1 MRVYAGHLMTSLNSA
16 GLHICV
22 LKLPKKEE
30 ALILKC
36 LDQSTDAP
44 GWTGNAYSVPSDKP
58 KEQYHQAED
67 QAPLENVGKS
77 FTNEEENLFKACITS
92 ACQSLIEK
100 ESHINE
106 LDKGCGDADCGSTLK
121 ELATG

>member
-30 ALILKC
+30 ALILQC

-44 GWTGNAYSVPSDKP
+44 GWTGNAYSVPLDKP
-58 KEQYHQAED
+58 KEQYQAED
-67 QAPLENVGKS
+67 QTPIQNVGKS
-77 FTNEEENLFKACITS
+77 FSNEEEILFKACITN
-92 ACQSLIEK
+92 ACQSLIDK
-100 ESHINE
+100 ESCIND